1 MVFRFQFTGLVM
13 ERRVIM
19 STEDGMNMAIEISGV
34 LFFSF
39 LLFLSFVGFCSLIS
53 PVFRSDFP
61 LLIQSHFH

>member
-39 LLFLSFVGFCSLIS
+39 LLSY
-53 PVFRSDFP
+53 P
-61 LLIQSHFH
+61 LLVSVA